1 VQNDLKNIVSKTRTP
16 GTKRIQRA
24 KDKQDII
31 DALLSDDLGVF
42 KEIWRVLLFAAQVGF
57 KNRTRETL
65 KSVDTSKGIDQGTF
79 GNSPVWPGILYLM
92 ALVETESTDCLSG
105 TIEAEDI
112 RVSIFQEYANGGL
125 STLKSF
131 FSDRSLNLTGFLV
144 FIEQYQSES
153 KERVVDLEITI

>member
-1 VQNDLKNIVSKTRTP
+1 MQNDLTNIVSRTRTP

-92 ALVETESTDCLSG
+92 ALVETENTDCLSG

-112 RVSIFQEYANGGL
+112 RVSVFQEYANGGL
-125 STLKSF
+125 GIIKSF
-131 FSDRSLNLTGFLV
+131 FADRPVNLEGLLAFIDTQREEKNVKPNLNLM
-144 FIEQYQSES
+144 I
-153 KERVVDLEITI
+153 